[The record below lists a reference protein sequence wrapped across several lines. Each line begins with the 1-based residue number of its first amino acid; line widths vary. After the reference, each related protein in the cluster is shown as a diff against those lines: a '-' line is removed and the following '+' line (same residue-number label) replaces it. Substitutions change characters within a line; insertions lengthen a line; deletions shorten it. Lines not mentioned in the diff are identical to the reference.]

1 MVTARNFASTL
12 EKAFYKAWNFA
23 CSIELK
29 MEFVKKEIDS
39 AKVVVFSKNYCPYCA
54 KAQKALKSIK
64 VDYKLVELVGRPGK
78 SVINL

>member
-1 MVTARNFASTL
+1 
-12 EKAFYKAWNFA
+12 
-23 CSIELK
+23 

-64 VDYKLVELVGRPGK
+64 VDYKLVELVGRPDADKVQDALLKLTGGRSVPRGK
-78 SVINL
+78 FLYYME